1 MLFNSKKCPNCDTYY
16 DPTLEQCP
24 TCHKDNE
31 LYEQRTLSKNV
42 VFFHPVA
49 QIGLFLCGF
58 AYGGMILAELL
69 FTLCAFSFESSLL
82 KTTLILLLTYLMMLG
97 GVLSIAFLTRRKTF
111 IKRYTRYQ
119 DYLFGGAYTLG
130 LIFLGLI
137 ISFIMNIFQQTGNN
151 TNQDA
156 AIEIAKNYPIFG
168 FIILCLLGP
177 ICEEMTYRVGLYS
190 FFRRINKYVAM
201 ALTTI
206 IFALIHFDFFAEDMI
221 TELISLPSYI
231 SAGLL
236 LTIAYEH
243 RGPACSMTAHIL
255 YNIFAFVLM
264 ILV

>member
-1 MLFNSKKCPNCDTYY
+1 MLFNSKKCPNCDAYY

-42 VFFHPVA
+42 VFFHPAA
-49 QIGLFLCGF
+49 QIGIFLCGF

-69 FTLCAFSFESSLL
+69 FTLCSASFESSLL
-82 KTTLILLLTYLMMLG
+82 KTTLILLFTYLMMFG
-97 GVLSIAFLTRRKTF
+97 GVFSIALSTRRKTF
-111 IKRYTRYQ
+111 IKHYTRYQ

-137 ISFIMNIFQQTGNN
+137 ISFIMTIFQQTGNN

-156 AIEIAKNYPIFG
+156 AIEIAKNYPIFA
-168 FIILCLLGP
+168 FFILCLLGP

-201 ALTTI
+201 AVATI

-255 YNIFAFVLM
+255 YNIFAFILM